1 MKTNLTLWLCCTLLA
16 LVLSSVYGE
25 STKPKRLQIG
35 VRKKIENCTYR
46 AKNGDGLSVHY
57 AGRLEDGTEFD
68 SSYERKQP
76 LSLTLGAGQVI
87 KGWEQGL
94 LGMCV
99 GEKRKLVIPSHLG
112 YGSNGAPPKIPGDAT
127 LIFEVEL
134 VGIDGQPKHVDE
146 L

>member
-16 LVLSSVYGE
+16 VVLSSVNGD
-25 STKPKRLQIG
+25 SASKKRLQIG
-35 VRKKIENCTYR
+35 VRKKIANCSYR

-68 SSYERKQP
+68 SSYERGQP

-134 VGIDGQPKHVDE
+134 VGIDGRHGDD